1 MKLNR
6 LSNKLLNL
14 MYKEYK
20 KSEKTQFVFETFKK
34 HFSNESTDKI
44 NRALYLLKHDNL
56 IHIESFDNI
65 AYYSFL
71 TSKGIS
77 FCENKFSPKKIATA
91 IIETIKIFK

>member
-1 MKLNR
+1 MKLDK

-20 KSEKTQFVFETFKK
+20 KSEKTQFVFKSLKDSFPD
-34 HFSNESTDKI
+34 ESDDKI
-44 NRALYLLKHDNL
+44 NRALYLLKQDNL

-77 FCENKFSPKKIATA
+77 FYENKFSPKKITTA
-91 IIETIKIFK
+91 IVEIIKIFK

>member
-1 MKLNR
+1 MKLDK

-20 KSEKTQFVFETFKK
+20 KSEKTQFVFESFKNY
-34 HFSNESTDKI
+34 FPDESTDKI
-44 NRALYLLKHDNL
+44 NRALFLLKQDSL

-77 FCENKFSPKKIATA
+77 FCENKFSPKKIAA
-91 IIETIKIFK
+91 AFIEIIKIFK